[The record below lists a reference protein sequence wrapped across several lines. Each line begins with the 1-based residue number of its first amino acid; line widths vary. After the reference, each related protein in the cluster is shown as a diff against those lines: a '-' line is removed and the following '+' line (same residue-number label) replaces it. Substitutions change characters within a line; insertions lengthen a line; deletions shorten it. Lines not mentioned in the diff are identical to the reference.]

1 MVCVICLEMAENV
14 RLTGSTKLEQIKI
27 DEAIEIIKQFTS

>member
-14 RLTGSTKLEQIKI
+14 RLTGSTKLEQIKEDI
-27 DEAIEIIKQFTS
+27 CDNYCQ